1 VTSPG
6 DAGPRARGSRATR
19 SPAPP
24 GDAVPP
30 RVTLPVTATSPSAL
44 VLRLQEICGDDN
56 VFWRAEDLLVW
67 EYDAGFD
74 RHPPSAVAV
83 PGSADEV
90 AAVVKAAHDA
100 GAAIVP
106 RGAGT
111 GLSGGTIACAGAIV
125 VSTVRLRRI
134 VAIDA
139 AARVAVVEPGVPNLT
154 VSVAARE
161 AGLFFAPDPASQ
173 RISTIG
179 GNVGTNA
186 GGPHALR
193 YGSMVNHVLGIEM
206 VLANGEI
213 ARFGGTAADLP
224 GYDCVPL
231 IVGSEGTLGIITK
244 IWLRLLPL
252 PEDVRTFVAIFPDI
266 DRGARAASAIIA
278 SGVVPAA
285 MEMLDNV
292 TIGALN
298 AAFDVH
304 LPANAGSLLLVEIEG
319 LREET
324 EEWAASIDRVLR
336 KNGATDVRSAATQAE
351 RELLW
356 KARKLGYAALARIKP
371 NNYLHDAVV
380 PRTRMPEV
388 LREVNAIAER
398 YGYVIANMFHIG
410 DGNLHPV
417 LLFDARTEPIDRVM
431 EASAEILKVAI
442 DAGGALTGE
451 HGVGLEKNHFMLWVF
466 SAEDL
471 EAMHRARDAFDP
483 DGTMNPGKIFP
494 GGDACADIPTER
506 TKRALAEGMWV

>member
-1 VTSPG
+1 V
-6 DAGPRARGSRATR
+6 
-19 SPAPP
+19 PA
-24 GDAVPP
+24 
-30 RVTLPVTATSPSAL
+30 SPSLL
-44 VLRLQEICGDDN
+44 VARLQEICGKEN
-56 VFWRAEDLLVW
+56 VFWRPEDLLVW

-74 RHPPSAVAV
+74 RHPPTAVAV
-83 PGSADEV
+83 PGTADEV
-90 AAVVKAAHDA
+90 AAVVRASHDA
-100 GAAIVP
+100 GVAVVP

-125 VSTVRLRRI
+125 VATTRLRTI
-134 VAIDA
+134 ISIDR
-139 AARVAVVEPGVPNLT
+139 AARVAIVEPGVTNLA

-173 RISTIG
+173 LISTIG

-193 YGSMVNHVLGIEM
+193 YGSMVNHVLGIE
-206 VLANGEI
+206 LALPSGEI
-213 ARFGGTAADLP
+213 ARFGGAIPDLP
-224 GYDCVPL
+224 GFDCVPL

-244 IWLRLLPL
+244 VWLRLLPL
-252 PEDVRTFVAIFPDI
+252 PEDVRTFVAIFADI
-266 DRGARAASAIIA
+266 ESGARAASAIIA

-285 MEMLDNV
+285 MEMLDKV

-298 AAFDVH
+298 AAFEVH
-304 LPANAGSLLLVEIEG
+304 LPADAGSLLLVEIEG
-319 LREET
+319 LTEET
-324 EEWAASIDRVLR
+324 EDWAASILKVLR

-351 RELLW
+351 RALLW

-380 PRTRMPEV
+380 PRTKVPEV

-398 YGYVIANMFHIG
+398 YGYIIANMFHIG

-417 LLFDARTEPIDRVM
+417 LLFDARTQPVDRVM

-442 DAGGALTGE
+442 DAGGALSGE
-451 HGVGLEKNHFMLWVF
+451 HGIGLEKNHFMFWVF
-466 SAEDL
+466 GPEDL
-471 EAMHRARDAFDP
+471 DAQRRAREAFDP

-506 TKRALAEGMWV
+506 TKRAIAEGMWV

>member
-1 VTSPG
+1 
-6 DAGPRARGSRATR
+6 
-19 SPAPP
+19 
-24 GDAVPP
+24 
-30 RVTLPVTATSPSAL
+30 
-44 VLRLQEICGDDN
+44 
-56 VFWRAEDLLVW
+56 
-67 EYDAGFD
+67 
-74 RHPPSAVAV
+74 
-83 PGSADEV
+83 
-90 AAVVKAAHDA
+90 
-100 GAAIVP
+100 
-106 RGAGT
+106 
-111 GLSGGTIACAGAIV
+111 
-125 VSTVRLRRI
+125 
-134 VAIDA
+134 
-139 AARVAVVEPGVPNLT
+139 
-154 VSVAARE
+154 
-161 AGLFFAPDPASQ
+161 
-173 RISTIG
+173 
-179 GNVGTNA
+179 
-186 GGPHALR
+186 
-193 YGSMVNHVLGIEM
+193 MVNHVLGIEM
-206 VLANGEI
+206 VLPNGEI
-213 ARFGGTAADLP
+213 ARFGGAVADLP

-244 IWLRLLPL
+244 VWLRLLPL

-266 DRGARAASAIIA
+266 DSGARAASAIIA
-278 SGVVPAA
+278 TGVVPAA
-285 MEMLDNV
+285 MEMLDKV

-304 LPANAGSLLLVEIEG
+304 LPADAGSLLLVEIEG

-324 EEWAASIDRVLR
+324 EDWAASIGRVL
-336 KNGATDVRSAATQAE
+336 KKHGASDVRSAATQAE

-388 LREVNAIAER
+388 LRQVNAIAER

-471 EAMHRARDAFDP
+471 EAMRRARDAFDP

-494 GGDACADIPTER
+494 GADACADIPTER
-506 TKRALAEGMWV
+506 IKRGLAEGMWV

>member
-1 VTSPG
+1 
-6 DAGPRARGSRATR
+6 
-19 SPAPP
+19 
-24 GDAVPP
+24 VPS
-30 RVTLPVTATSPSAL
+30 TPSAL
-44 VLRLQEICGDDN
+44 VLRLQEICGGEN
-56 VFWRAEDLLVW
+56 VFWRPEDLLVW

-74 RHPPSAVAV
+74 RRPPTAVAV
-83 PGSADEV
+83 PGNAGEV
-90 AAVVKAAHDA
+90 AAVVRAAHDA

-125 VSTVRLRRI
+125 VATTRLRSI
-134 VAIDA
+134 ILIDR
-139 AARVAVVEPGVPNLT
+139 AARIAVVEPGVTNLA
-154 VSVAARE
+154 VSTAARE

-173 RISTIG
+173 KISTIG
-179 GNVGTNA
+179 GNAGTNA

-193 YGSMVNHVLGIEM
+193 YGSMVNHILGIEL
-206 VLANGEI
+206 VLPTGEI
-213 ARFGGTAADLP
+213 VRFGGEVADLP

-231 IVGSEGTLGIITK
+231 VVGSEGTLGIITK
-244 IWLRLLPL
+244 VWLRLLPL

-266 DRGARAASAIIA
+266 DSGARAASAIIA

-285 MEMLDNV
+285 MEMLDKV

-298 AAFDVH
+298 AAFEVH
-304 LPANAGSLLLVEIEG
+304 LPEDAGSLLLVEVEG
-319 LREET
+319 LSEET
-324 EEWAASIDRVLR
+324 DDWAASILRVL
-336 KNGATDVRSAATQAE
+336 KKSGATDVRSAETQAE

-380 PRTRMPEV
+380 PRTKVPEV

-398 YGYVIANMFHIG
+398 YGYIIANMFHIG

-417 LLFDARTEPIDRVM
+417 LLFDARTQPVDRVM
-431 EASAEILKVAI
+431 EASAEILKVALN
-442 DAGGALTGE
+442 AGGALTGE
-451 HGVGLEKNHFMLWVF
+451 HGVGLEKNHFMFWVF
-466 SAEDL
+466 GPEDL
-471 EAMHRARDAFDP
+471 DAQQRARDAFDP
-483 DGTMNPGKIFP
+483 NGTMNPGKIFP

>member
-1 VTSPG
+1 
-6 DAGPRARGSRATR
+6 
-19 SPAPP
+19 
-24 GDAVPP
+24 
-30 RVTLPVTATSPSAL
+30 
-44 VLRLQEICGDDN
+44 
-56 VFWRAEDLLVW
+56 VW

-74 RHPPSAVAV
+74 RHPPTAVAV
-83 PGSADEV
+83 PGTVEEV
-90 AAVVKAAHDA
+90 AAVVRAAHEA
-100 GAAIVP
+100 GVAIVP

-125 VSTVRLRRI
+125 VVTTRLRNI
-134 VAIDA
+134 VSIDP
-139 AARVAVVEPGVPNLT
+139 AARIAVVEPGVTNLA
-154 VSVAARE
+154 VSAAARE

-173 RISTIG
+173 KISTIG

-193 YGSMVNHVLGIEM
+193 YGSMVQHVLGIEL
-206 VLANGEI
+206 VLPSGEMT
-213 ARFGGTAADLP
+213 RFGGPVADLP
-224 GYDCVPL
+224 GFDCVPL

-244 IWLRLLPL
+244 VWLRLLPL
-252 PEDVRTFVAIFPDI
+252 PEDVRTFVAIFTDI
-266 DRGARAASAIIA
+266 DSGARAASAIIA

-285 MEMLDNV
+285 MEMLDKV

-298 AAFDVH
+298 AAFEVH
-304 LPANAGSLLLVEIEG
+304 LPTDAGSLLLVEVEG

-324 EEWAASIDRVLR
+324 EDWAASILRVL
-336 KNGATDVRSAATQAE
+336 KKSGATNVRSAATQAE

-356 KARKLGYAALARIKP
+356 KARKLGYAALARIRP

-380 PRTRMPEV
+380 PRSKVPEV

-417 LLFDARTEPIDRVM
+417 LLFDARTQPVDRVM
-431 EASAEILKVAI
+431 EASAEILKVALN
-442 DAGGALTGE
+442 AGGALSGE
-451 HGVGLEKNHFMLWVF
+451 HGIGLEKNHFMFWVF
-466 SAEDL
+466 GPEDL
-471 EAMHRARDAFDP
+471 DAQRRARDSFDP